1 LSPQHIIGKFLIR
14 YSKSFKL
21 KWIVLLIDVLITF
34 VMYPLSHII
43 RINFM
48 ISEVDLA
55 SMLKESLAVTTIYT
69 LVYLGG
75 DSFAGIVR
83 QTGLRDARLVI
94 RATTWSIGFLIITTS
109 LNQSFMNGSLY
120 IMARSTLIIHYLLT
134 SFALLFFRFM
144 FKVFYT
150 NFLNTDRIWKNVLIF
165 GAGDM
170 GKILRHTLERNTASG
185 IRVIAFIDDNP
196 YLQKKSVEG
205 TPVFNLMETLTA
217 EFVSKYKVAELY
229 IAVENISPLRRKTV
243 AEKCLALGVGL
254 KSVPPASQWVRG
266 ELTVKQ
272 LQRLRIEDLL
282 QRNPIELEQNHVR
295 SLLENQT
302 VLVTGGAGS
311 IGSEIAR
318 QVALCNPNKLILVDE
333 AESALYDLQQSF
345 IRQQIPSSERIEYV
359 ICDVTRAERMEE
371 IFAKYQPDMVYH
383 AAAYK
388 HVPLMESNAVEAVHT
403 NIIGTSIVA
412 RLSEKYG
419 VKRMVMVSTDKAI
432 NPTNIMGATKRFAE
446 MYCTAMQQK
455 AEGKTQFITTRF
467 GNVLGSNGSVIPLFQ
482 RQIRAG
488 GPVTVTHP
496 EVSRFFMTI
505 PEACN
510 LVLEAS
516 ATGKGGEIFVFD
528 MGERVK
534 IVDLAKK
541 MIQLSGLEPDRDI
554 PITFSGLR
562 PGEKLHEELLATG
575 EDLLET
581 HHPKILISKVRP
593 VNPTEIDA
601 VLNDLLEKTQ
611 QSLSAEEWS
620 SVIRVVVP
628 EYQPELGG

>member
-1 LSPQHIIGKFLIR
+1 MTQILRRTSLSPNILRRIII
-14 YSKSFKL
+14 
-21 KWIVLLIDVLITF
+21 LIDVVITF
-34 VMYPLSHII
+34 TTYPIAHLI
-43 RINFM
+43 RMNF
-48 ISEVDLA
+48 DLDA
-55 SMLKESLAVTTIYT
+55 IDLVQVLKESLAVTTIYT
-69 LVYLGG
+69 LFFLGG
-75 DSFAGIVR
+75 DSFSGIVR

-94 RATTWSIGFLIITTS
+94 RATTWSIAFLVITTS
-109 LNQSFMNGSLY
+109 LNQLFTEGSLY
-120 IMARSTLIIHYLLT
+120 IMARSTLIIHYLLV
-134 SFALLFFRFM
+134 SFVLLFFRFM
-144 FKVFYT
+144 IKAFYA
-150 NFLNTDRIWKNVLIF
+150 NFQNSERVWKNVLIF

-170 GKILRHTLERNTASG
+170 GNILRHTLEKNPANG
-185 IRVIAFIDDNP
+185 IRVIAFVDDNP
-196 YLQKKSVEG
+196 YLQKKSVQG
-205 TPVFNLMETLTA
+205 TPVFNINETLNP
-217 EFVSKYKVAELY
+217 EFITKYKVTELY
-229 IAVENISPLRRKTV
+229 IAIENIAPDRRKTV
-243 AEKCLALGVGL
+243 AEKCLSLGVGL
-254 KSVPPASQWVRG
+254 KSVPPASQWARG

-282 QRNPIELEQNHVR
+282 QRSPIELDQNHVR
-295 SLLENQT
+295 AMIQGQV

-318 QVALCNPNKLILVDE
+318 QVALCKPSKLILVDQ

-345 IRQQIPSSERIEYV
+345 IRQGVTDVVEYLV
-359 ICDVTRAERMEE
+359 CDVTRQERMRD
-371 IFAKYQPDMVYH
+371 IFAKFRPKMVYH

-412 RLSEKYG
+412 ELSAEFEAE
-419 VKRMVMVSTDKAI
+419 RMLMVSTDKAI
-432 NPTNIMGATKRFAE
+432 NPTNIMGATKRIAE
-446 MYCTAMQQK
+446 MYCTGMQQK
-455 AEGKTQFITTRF
+455 ASGKTQYITTRF

-505 PEACN
+505 QEACN

-534 IVDLAKK
+534 IVDLARK
-541 MIQLSGLEPDRDI
+541 MIQLSGLQPDRDI
-554 PITFSGLR
+554 HITFSGLR
-562 PGEKLHEELLATG
+562 PGEKLHEELLAHG

-581 HHPKILISKVRP
+581 HHPKILISQVRAVQP
-593 VNPTEIDA
+593 NEMEEI
-601 VLNDLLEKTQ
+601 VLGLQTQ
-611 QSLSAEEWS
+611 IKASLSPDAWS
-620 SVIRVVVP
+620 KVIREIVP